1 VGPYN
6 DLAFGFQ
13 QVAKY
18 YYYPGWHEPGSMLEF
33 TINLDAWN
41 SLPPHLQSIVTVA
54 AKAVNQ
60 DLLDE
65 YTASNNRALQDL
77 ITNHDVQLRELPEDV
92 INEFRAISEE
102 ILETSATNDQ
112 DVKKVYDSFKTFMAD
127 VKSFHAI
134 AEDALVE
141 ARTNSDDKS

>member
-1 VGPYN
+1 
-6 DLAFGFQ
+6 
-13 QVAKY
+13 
-18 YYYPGWHEPGSMLEF
+18 
-33 TINLDAWN
+33 
-41 SLPPHLQSIVTVA
+41 
-54 AKAVNQ
+54 
-60 DLLDE
+60 
-65 YTASNNRALQDL
+65 
-77 ITNHDVQLRELPEDV
+77 VQLRELPEDV

-134 AEDALVE
+134 AEDAFVE